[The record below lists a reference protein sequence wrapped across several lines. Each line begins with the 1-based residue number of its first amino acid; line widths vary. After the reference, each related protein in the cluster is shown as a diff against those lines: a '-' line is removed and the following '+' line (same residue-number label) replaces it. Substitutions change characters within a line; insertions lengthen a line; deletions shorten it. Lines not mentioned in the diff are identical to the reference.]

1 MEMSGRSGFIRW
13 VKNPTSISFD
23 FHSPY
28 HVLASAI
35 IVLQMYT
42 QMWLVL
48 CTSRVRKFKIFELAH
63 ACFRLSSEIFIT
75 ARAFWRHQLQE
86 IYIYIYTITYFVGM
100 LLKIKSILY
109 EPLEAM
115 NSTKWVISQYNIS
128 PFKNTINYD

>member
-1 MEMSGRSGFIRW
+1 VRARCYEMEMSGRSGFIRW

-86 IYIYIYTITYFVGM
+86 IYIYIYYYIFCRYASEDQIYFIWTFRSDEFYKVSN
-100 LLKIKSILY
+100 KPI
-109 EPLEAM
+109 
-115 NSTKWVISQYNIS
+115 
-128 PFKNTINYD
+128 